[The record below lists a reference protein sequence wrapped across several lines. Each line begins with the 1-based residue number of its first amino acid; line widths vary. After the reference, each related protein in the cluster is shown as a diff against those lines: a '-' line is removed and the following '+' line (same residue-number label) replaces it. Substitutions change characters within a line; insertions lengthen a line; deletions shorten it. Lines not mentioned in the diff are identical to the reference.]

1 MPKDAHARKQIQ
13 FLKGELAKKA
23 ELIQRTN
30 ILVLKQG
37 AVTTLLIEKGI
48 ITNEEIQE
56 RIKTLLNTD
65 SENSL
70 GMSSE
75 SESAGTAEDNSGR
88 GESGILPDTGD
99 RDDSGRHEANGSG
112 SDSTES
118 DQSISPSDSGDGK

>member
-30 ILVLKQG
+30 VLVLKQG

-48 ITNEEIQE
+48 ITNEEIHE
-56 RIKTLLNTD
+56 RVKTLLNTN

-88 GESGILPDTGD
+88 GESGILPDTRD
-99 RDDSGRHEANGSG
+99 RDNPGESERNS
-112 SDSTES
+112 STETS
-118 DQSISPSDSGDGK
+118 DQPISPSDSGDGK